1 MAITEFEMNSVIFL
15 LITWN
20 AFYVKWECAMYFVV
34 SCLQN
39 KFFSYLIVLLLFR
52 IIFLSLRLN
61 YGVAIAGGDG

>member
-1 MAITEFEMNSVIFL
+1 MS
-15 LITWN
+15 
-20 AFYVKWECAMYFVV
+20 FVV